1 MGRKI
6 NIISIIGAGYL
17 GKQIIE
23 KSLLFNYDIKAFDTN
38 QEDLSAFT
46 EKMRGKIKDKNL
58 NATIIQY
65 NNIINLPFKRADCSV
80 DKILFFFSFFF
91 LYAMLA

>member
-23 KSLLFNYDIKAFDTN
+23 KSLLYNYNIKTFDTN
-38 QEDLSAFT
+38 QEDLGIFI
-46 EKMRGKIKDKNL
+46 ENMREKIKEKNL
-58 NATIIQY
+58 NATITQHYTIAEAVKDVDLV
-65 NNIINLPFKRADCSV
+65 IEAVTEKLELKREPYP
-80 DKILFFFSFFF
+80 L
-91 LYAMLA
+91 